1 MLWSNYKVT
10 HFIQGEPNFSVCW
23 CSKQQNLCR
32 VLEQG
37 KDRDQDEN
45 GNEEGADGVSNEPA
59 KLLHKDGRDND
70 TNTAHCISKHM

>member
-1 MLWSNYKVT
+1 MSWCMVT
-10 HFIQGEPNFSVCW
+10 YFIQGGSNFSVSW

-59 KLLHKDGRDND
+59 KLLHKDGRDDD
-70 TNTAHCISKHM
+70 TNTAHCVSKHM